1 MPLKPDREILQNS
14 TPEEPKQSASAQNAD
29 LEGAAGG
36 AMSKV
41 PQPLNTP
48 RLKVQS

>member
-14 TPEEPKQSASAQNAD
+14 TPEESKQPASAQNAD
-29 LEGAAGG
+29 LEEAARGTI
-36 AMSKV
+36 SKV

>member
-1 MPLKPDREILQNS
+1 MSLKPDREILQDS
-14 TPEEPKQSASAQNAD
+14 TPEELKQAATAQNAD
-29 LEGAAGG
+29 LEEAAGG
-36 AMSKV
+36 TMSKV

>member
-1 MPLKPDREILQNS
+1 MTLRPDREILQNS
-14 TPEEPKQSASAQNAD
+14 TPEEPKQPAATQNAD
-29 LEGAAGG
+29 LEEAAVGT
-36 AMSKV
+36 MSKV